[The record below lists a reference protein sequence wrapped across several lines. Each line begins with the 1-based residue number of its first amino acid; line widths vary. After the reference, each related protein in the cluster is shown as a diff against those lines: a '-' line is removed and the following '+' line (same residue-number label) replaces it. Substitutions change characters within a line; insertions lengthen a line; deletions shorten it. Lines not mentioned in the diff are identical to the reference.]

1 MNYSSIINNKNIL
14 ITGGTGS
21 FGRQI
26 ILELMNLKPKTI
38 KIFSRDEDKQY
49 SMQQELSGKPILKK
63 IEFLIGDVR
72 DYDRLYSVMKNI
84 DIVFHAAALKQVP
97 TVEKQPFEAVKTN
110 ILGTYNIV
118 KATVAR
124 DVKKVVAISTDK
136 AVKPVN
142 AMGMTKALQEKIIL
156 SDDLEKNNTVFSCVR
171 YGNVLGSR
179 GSVIPVWDRKIAEK
193 KPLPVTHPEMTRF
206 MLTLSEAID
215 LVFHSLKYSKGGEIF
230 VKKAP
235 SVKIND
241 LAKAYAELK
250 TNKKNYPI
258 EYIGIRAGEK
268 LHEELI
274 TEGDSI
280 SSSEFKNYFVINPS
294 YKIFRGKKRK
304 PFSYNSQNNKD
315 FLTLQKIKRLINL
328 NKKDFESDR
337 F

>member
-1 MNYSSIINNKNIL
+1 
-14 ITGGTGS
+14 
-21 FGRQI
+21 
-26 ILELMNLKPKTI
+26 MNLKPKTI

-268 LHEELI
+268 LHEILVSNEEMRHTI
-274 TEGDSI
+274 ED
-280 SSSEFKNYFVINPS
+280 KNHFVI
-294 YKIFRGKKRK
+294 KKQK
-304 PFSYNSQNNKD
+304 LFDTDIKKGENEFVDYGSNNVKELSNTD
-315 FLTLQKIKRLINL
+315 LKTLLKSLKWIA
-328 NKKDFESDR
+328 
-337 F
+337 

>member
-1 MNYSSIINNKNIL
+1 LNYSSIINNKNIL

-26 ILELMNLKPKTI
+26 ILELMNLKPNTI

-72 DYDRLYSVMKNI
+72 DYDRLYSVMKNV
-84 DIVFHAAALKQVP
+84 DVVFHAAALKQVP
-97 TVEKQPFEAVKTN
+97 TVEKHPYEAVKTN

-156 SDDLEKNNTVFSCVR
+156 SDDLEKNDTIFSCVR

-206 MLTLSEAID
+206 MLTLNEAID

-250 TNKKNYPI
+250 TGKKNYPI
-258 EYIGIRAGEK
+258 KYIGIRAGEK
-268 LHEELI
+268 LHEILV
-274 TEGDSI
+274 
-280 SSSEFKNYFVINPS
+280 SSEEMRHTINEKNHFVI
-294 YKIFRGKKRK
+294 KKQKLFDMDIKKRGNK
-304 PFSYNSQNNKD
+304 FTDYGSNNVKE
-315 FLTLQKIKRLINL
+315 LSNTNL
-328 NKKDFESDR
+328 KKLLKSLKWIA
-337 F
+337 

>member
-1 MNYSSIINNKNIL
+1 MDYSSTINNKNIL

-26 ILELMNLKPKTI
+26 ILELMKLKPKTI
-38 KIFSRDEDKQY
+38 KIYSRDEDKQY

-63 IEFLIGDVR
+63 IEFLVGDVR

-156 SDDLEKNNTVFSCVR
+156 SDDLEKNNTIFSCVR

-193 KPLPVTHPEMTRF
+193 KALPVTHPEMTRF

-241 LAKAYAELK
+241 LAKSYAELK
-250 TNKKNYPI
+250 TNEKNYPI

-268 LHEELI
+268 LHEILVSNEEMRH
-274 TEGDSI
+274 TNED
-280 SSSEFKNYFVINPS
+280 KNHFVI
-294 YKIFRGKKRK
+294 KKQK
-304 PFSYNSQNNKD
+304 LFDKDIKKGENEFIDYSSNNV
-315 FLTLQKIKRLINL
+315 
-328 NKKDFESDR
+328 KKLSNADLKKLLKSLKWIA
-337 F
+337 

>member
-1 MNYSSIINNKNIL
+1 MNYSSLINNKNIL

-26 ILELMNLKPKTI
+26 ILELMKLKPNTI

-49 SMQQELSGKPILKK
+49 TLQQELAEKPILKK

-72 DYDRLYSVMKNI
+72 DYDRLYSVMKNV

-97 TVEKQPFEAVKTN
+97 AVEKHPYEAVKTN
-110 ILGTYNIV
+110 IIGTYNIV

-156 SDDLEKNNTVFSCVR
+156 SDDLEKNNTIFSCVR

-193 KPLPVTHPEMTRF
+193 KPLPITHPEMTRF
-206 MLTLSEAID
+206 MLTLNEAID
-215 LVFHSLKYSKGGEIF
+215 LVFHSLRYSKGGEIF

-235 SVKIND
+235 SVRIEE
-241 LAKAYAELK
+241 LAKIYAELM
-250 TNKKNYPI
+250 TDKKNYPI

-268 LHEELI
+268 LHEILVSNEEMRHTI
-274 TEGDSI
+274 E
-280 SSSEFKNYFVINPS
+280 EKNHFII
-294 YKIFRGKKRK
+294 KKQKLFDTDIKKRGDE
-304 PFSYNSQNNKD
+304 FEDYSSNNV
-315 FLTLQKIKRLINL
+315 
-328 NKKDFESDR
+328 KKLSSTELKKLLKSLKWIA
-337 F
+337 

>member
-1 MNYSSIINNKNIL
+1 MNYSSVINNKNIL

-26 ILELMNLKPKTI
+26 ILELMKLKPKTI

-49 SMQQELSGKPILKK
+49 SMQQELAEKPILKK

-72 DYDRLYSVMKNI
+72 DYDRLYSIMKNV

-97 TVEKQPFEAVKTN
+97 TVEKQPYEAVKTN

-156 SDDLEKNNTVFSCVR
+156 SDDLEKNNTIFSCVR

-179 GSVIPVWDRKIAEK
+179 GSVIPVWDRKIAEGK
-193 KPLPVTHPEMTRF
+193 ALPVTHPDMTRF
-206 MLTLSEAID
+206 MLTLNEAIE

-235 SVKIND
+235 SVRINE
-241 LAKAYAELK
+241 LAKTYAELI

-268 LHEELI
+268 LHEMLVSNEEMRHTVEEKNHFIIKKQKLFDTDI
-274 TEGDSI
+274 RKKENEFYDYDSKNERKL
-280 SSSEFKNYFVINPS
+280 SSTDL
-294 YKIFRGKKRK
+294 KKLLK
-304 PFSYNSQNNKD
+304 SLKW
-315 FLTLQKIKRLINL
+315 IA
-328 NKKDFESDR
+328 
-337 F
+337 

>member
-1 MNYSSIINNKNIL
+1 LNYSSIINNKNIL

-268 LHEELI
+268 LHEILVSNEEMRHTI
-274 TEGDSI
+274 ED
-280 SSSEFKNYFVINPS
+280 KNHFVI
-294 YKIFRGKKRK
+294 KKQK
-304 PFSYNSQNNKD
+304 LFDTDIKKGENEFVDYGSNNVKELSNTD
-315 FLTLQKIKRLINL
+315 LKTLLKSLKWIA
-328 NKKDFESDR
+328 
-337 F
+337 

>member
-1 MNYSSIINNKNIL
+1 LNYSSIINNKNIL

-26 ILELMNLKPKTI
+26 ILELMNFKPKTI

-156 SDDLEKNNTVFSCVR
+156 SDDLEKNSTIFSCVR

-179 GSVIPVWDRKIAEK
+179 GSVIPVWDRKISEK

-206 MLTLSEAID
+206 MLTLNEAID
-215 LVFHSLKYSKGGEIF
+215 LVFHALKYSKGGEIF

-235 SVKIND
+235 SVRINE
-241 LAKAYAELK
+241 LAQAYAELK

-268 LHEELI
+268 LHEILV
-274 TEGDSI
+274 
-280 SSSEFKNYFVINPS
+280 SSEEMRHTIEEENHFIIKKQKLFDTEI
-294 YKIFRGKKRK
+294 KRK
-304 PFSYNSQNNKD
+304 ENFEDYDSNNVKVLSNSE
-315 FLTLQKIKRLINL
+315 L
-328 NKKDFESDR
+328 KKLLKSLKWIA
-337 F
+337 

>member
-1 MNYSSIINNKNIL
+1 
-14 ITGGTGS
+14 
-21 FGRQI
+21 
-26 ILELMNLKPKTI
+26 MNLKPNTI

-72 DYDRLYSVMKNI
+72 DYDRLYSVMKNV
-84 DIVFHAAALKQVP
+84 DVVFHAAALKQVP
-97 TVEKQPFEAVKTN
+97 TVEKHPYEAVKTN

-156 SDDLEKNNTVFSCVR
+156 SDDLEKNDTIFSCVR

-206 MLTLSEAID
+206 MLTLNEAID

-250 TNKKNYPI
+250 TGKKNYPI
-258 EYIGIRAGEK
+258 KYIGIRAGEK
-268 LHEELI
+268 LHEILV
-274 TEGDSI
+274 
-280 SSSEFKNYFVINPS
+280 SSEEMRHTINEKNHFVI
-294 YKIFRGKKRK
+294 KKQKLFDMDIKKRGNK
-304 PFSYNSQNNKD
+304 FTDYGSNNVKE
-315 FLTLQKIKRLINL
+315 LSNTNL
-328 NKKDFESDR
+328 KKLLKSLKWIA
-337 F
+337 